1 MEESIF
7 TKIIKGTT
15 PSYKIYEDDKT
26 LAFLDIHPLQP
37 GHTLVVPKKHID
49 HLWDLPDQDYQALM
63 STCKKVALH
72 LRQQLNVARVGV
84 QVVGLDVSHAHV
96 HLVPFDTINQF
107 RASQDLN
114 SQVDHEQLA
123 TIAAKLVIK

>member
-7 TKIIKGTT
+7 TKIIKGTI

-37 GHTLVVPKKHID
+37 GHTLVVPKKQID

-72 LRQQLNVARVGV
+72 LRQQLSVARVGV

-107 RASQDLN
+107 RTSQDLN
-114 SQVDHEQLA
+114 SQVNHEQLA
-123 TIAAKLVIK
+123 TIATKLVIK